1 MLIEQ
6 IERVRRMD
14 QLIRL
19 HSTGNSEE
27 FAQKLK
33 ISKKHVYNLI
43 EELKDAGASIRYDR
57 NQRSF
62 VYDSP
67 HFVESAFKVVEIAPD
82 ELMAIGGGAVLC
94 VCNEHPAIFLK
105 NL

>member
-67 HFVESAFKVVEIAPD
+67 HCIEISCQVVEIAPD

-94 VCNEHPAIFLK
+94 TCNERQLIF
-105 NL
+105 

>member
-43 EELKDAGASIRYDR
+43 EELKDAGASI
-57 NQRSF
+57 
-62 VYDSP
+62 
-67 HFVESAFKVVEIAPD
+67 
-82 ELMAIGGGAVLC
+82 
-94 VCNEHPAIFLK
+94 
-105 NL
+105 

>member
-1 MLIEQ
+1 MFIEQ
-6 IERVRRMD
+6 IERLRQMD
-14 QLIRL
+14 QLIRMRN
-19 HSTGNSEE
+19 TGNADE
-27 FAQKLK
+27 FARKLK

-67 HFVESAFKVVEIAPD
+67 HFVEIAFKVVEIAPY

-94 VCNEHPAIFLK
+94 VCNEHPAIF
-105 NL
+105 